1 LSTIAFLGP
10 RVGYRRAYTWQSIG
24 EAAARIKVGK
34 TALHMALNAT
44 ADGLDAA
51 K

>member
-1 LSTIAFLGP
+1 MAIYP
-10 RVGYRRAYTWQSIG
+10 RSR
-24 EAAARIKVGK
+24 ARIKVGK

-44 ADGLDAA
+44 ADDLDAA

>member
-1 LSTIAFLGP
+1 M
-10 RVGYRRAYTWQSIG
+10 
-24 EAAARIKVGK
+24 ARIKVGK

-44 ADGLDAA
+44 ADDLDAA